1 MPTAGLPLPTIDVT
15 QVIDDL
21 TSGPLPLPSVDVTQL
36 LGGAGTLV
44 DDTVDGLLP

>member
-1 MPTAGLPLPTIDVT
+1 LPLPTIDVT
-15 QVIDDL
+15 EIINDL

-36 LGGAGTLV
+36 LGGVGTLL